1 MNRLPDSKTF
11 SRNLESKL
19 LLARIENHELR
30 RQLEDLRNRVDVA
43 EEANKNLAV
52 YVEILSGALG
62 LKFA

>member
-43 EEANKNLAV
+43 EEANKNLTV